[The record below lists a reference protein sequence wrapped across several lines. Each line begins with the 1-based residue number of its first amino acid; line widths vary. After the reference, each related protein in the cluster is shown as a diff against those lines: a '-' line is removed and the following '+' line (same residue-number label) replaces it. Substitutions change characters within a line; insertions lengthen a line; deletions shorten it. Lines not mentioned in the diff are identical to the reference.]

1 VSQRRLRAVAA
12 AIVLVPLLAFPLAV
26 TAADGL
32 PTFPS
37 RDDCAR
43 PATGDA
49 EDLEVVYGRLDSP
62 VAAQELLDR
71 VLATGFAGAEIELDA
86 CGRWKV
92 SYDAIDTFA
101 QGQGLVEQA
110 REAGFDPRV
119 EHEG

>member
-1 VSQRRLRAVAA
+1 MVTA
-12 AIVLVPLLAFPLAV
+12 AIVLGPLLAFPLV
-26 TAADGL
+26 VMADGA
-32 PTFPS
+32 PPFPS
-37 RDDCAR
+37 RDDCTR

-49 EDLEVVYGRLDSP
+49 ADLEVVYGRLDSP
-62 VAAQELLDR
+62 VAGQELLDR
-71 VLATGFAGAEIELDA
+71 VLGTGFIGAEMALDA

-110 REAGFDPRV
+110 REAGFEPRV